1 MDVVWH
7 YLFKK
12 LLNVFDFCGPEIN
25 FIPDREHMFR
35 WLIGFLSSRTFP
47 FDIVTLIFFN

>member
-25 FIPDREHMFR
+25 FIPDREHMFTNFYKAKKNVGNYSEQE
-35 WLIGFLSSRTFP
+35 I
-47 FDIVTLIFFN
+47 